1 VPRTVRAD
9 HQGMSDDERSGTSLA
24 KSIGGFLLVALVVNV
39 LVRVVPLPDLDL
51 PSISLP
57 DFPAWAH
64 ALVQIKN
71 WALGAFV
78 VFLVVAVAIDWYVKR
93 DDEPPHP

>member
-1 VPRTVRAD
+1 
-9 HQGMSDDERSGTSLA
+9 M
-24 KSIGGFLLVALVVNV
+24 
-39 LVRVVPLPDLDL
+39 PLPDLDL